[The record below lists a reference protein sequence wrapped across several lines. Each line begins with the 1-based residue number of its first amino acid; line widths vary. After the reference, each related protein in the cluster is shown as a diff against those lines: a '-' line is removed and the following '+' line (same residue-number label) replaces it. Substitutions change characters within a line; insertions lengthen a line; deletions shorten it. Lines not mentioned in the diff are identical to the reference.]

1 MKKLGKSN
9 ETKIDEEILALFE
22 ARSEDA
28 IAKTAEKYGGYCKAI
43 AFRILGN
50 EEDAEECVSDAYLR
64 AWNAIPPARPGR
76 LRLFLA
82 KITRNLALH
91 RHKKNS
97 AAKRGGSAAKHGGR
111 EITAVLEEL
120 EECLTDG
127 ETPETALLMAELQ
140 KSMNEFVRTL
150 PRREGDLFL
159 RRYFFTE
166 PISAIAAR
174 FGMRENAV
182 TVSLCRT
189 RGKLKKHLKKE
200 GYLE

>member
-1 MKKLGKSN
+1 MKEAREHR
-9 ETKIDEEILALFE
+9 ETQAEDGEILALFE
-22 ARSEDA
+22 ARNEDA
-28 IAKTAEKYGGYCKAI
+28 IAKIAEKYGGYCRSI
-43 AFRILGN
+43 AYRIVGN

-64 AWNAIPPARPGR
+64 AWNAIPPAKPAK

-91 RHKKNS
+91 RFQKNS
-97 AAKRGGSAAKHGGR
+97 ASKRGSG
-111 EITAVLEEL
+111 EIDAVLEEL

-127 ETPETALLMAELQ
+127 ETPETALLAAELQ
-140 KSMNEFVRTL
+140 KCMNEFVRGL

-182 TVSLCRT
+182 AVSLCRT
-189 RGKLKKHLKKE
+189 RGKLKKHLKKD
-200 GYLE
+200 GFL